1 MLYVFKKPNSW
12 AMMFL
17 KFRAMRG
24 SALKFRTK
32 LNPDAIMGSAGVGIL
47 VRDEVIEGAKVK
59 VDRESTFGDCEGYI
73 SISIAKKNQDLT
85 IINGYHEWDRPAS
98 NFKVDHKAYL
108 TGLLDKFGDASRRP
122 VRKNVKK
129 YTYLCCDAN
138 VRLGQEQE
146 NVSCESDRRGELTL
160 KGTLWAPH
168 YFAAKEIGKNG
179 GYIVH
184 GRVCEWES
192 TFCRGKR
199 KKSMMMEDQD
209 TILSLITSLPMI

>member
-98 NFKVDHKAYL
+98 NFKVDHRAYL

-146 NVSCESDRRGELTL
+146 NLSCDSERKGELI
-160 KGTLWAPH
+160 KGTWANH
-168 YFAAKEIGKNG
+168 FAKEIDKNG
-179 GYIVH
+179 GFIVH
-184 GRVCEWES
+184 GRVCEWDY
-192 TFCRGKR
+192 TFVPAR
-199 KKSMMMEDQD
+199 KKEKGRR
-209 TILSLITSLPMI
+209 